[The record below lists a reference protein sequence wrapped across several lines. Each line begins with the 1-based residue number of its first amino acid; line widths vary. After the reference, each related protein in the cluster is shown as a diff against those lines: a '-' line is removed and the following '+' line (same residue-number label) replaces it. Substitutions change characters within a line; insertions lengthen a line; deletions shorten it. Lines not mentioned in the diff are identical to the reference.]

1 MRLRVF
7 SPADGI
13 LAGLLLLV
21 LVIVTLRGPVTVDE
35 GSGFPIRSEA
45 EADLLLPRQVIPSS
59 ETLRLNLN
67 LATAER
73 LASLPGIGPVLAEAI
88 VRFRETHGPFKR
100 LQDLQ
105 DVPGIGRRRM
115 QGVLTHLTLGE
126 EAAWSTK

>member
-1 MRLRVF
+1 MRLRIF

-21 LVIVTLRGPVTVDE
+21 LGVVTLRGPVTIGED
-35 GSGFPIRSEA
+35 SGFPIRSDVEP
-45 EADLLLPRQVIPSS
+45 DLLLPRQVSPSS
-59 ETLRLNLN
+59 ERLRVNLN

-100 LQDLQ
+100 LRDLQ

-115 QGVLTHLTLGE
+115 QGVLPHLTLGE
-126 EAAWSTK
+126 EAVWSTK

>member
-1 MRLRVF
+1 MRLRFF

-21 LVIVTLRGPVTVDE
+21 LVVVTLRGPVMVDE
-35 GSGFPIRSEA
+35 GSGFPIRSDV
-45 EADLLLPRQVIPSS
+45 EADLLLQPQVSPSS